1 MVPQVLSLYTSTLPA
16 QRPRPPTSLSCLLP
30 AWECQ
35 AEDGDGSVMP
45 VALTQCTHLS
55 MRWPTPRGSC
65 WAQVSALRKAVGITL
80 PSPCSA

>member
-1 MVPQVLSLYTSTLPA
+1 MLASCRVQESWQMVPQVPSLYTSTLPA

-45 VALTQCTHLS
+45 SAFLSALT
-55 MRWPTPRGSC
+55 
-65 WAQVSALRKAVGITL
+65 
-80 PSPCSA
+80 